1 MNWTAVALVAAGS
14 ALGGVA
20 RFWLGMRITAA
31 AGPAFPWGT
40 FAINALGSLAIGY
53 ASGWSH
59 VSAVRHLVMIGLCGG
74 FTTFSSFSLEN
85 LTLLRQ
91 GEFSRAALYAAG
103 SMMVCLC
110 AVWLGFLLARWQ
122 QE

>member
-1 MNWTAVALVAAGS
+1 MNWIPFALVAAGS
-14 ALGGVA
+14 ALGGMA
-20 RFWLGMRITAA
+20 RFWLGMRITQAA
-31 AGPAFPWGT
+31 ASTFPWGT
-40 FAINALGSLAIGY
+40 LTINALGSLIIGY

-59 VSAVRHLVMIGLCGG
+59 LSTVRYLVMVGLCGG

-85 LTLLRQ
+85 LNLLRQ
-91 GEFSRAALYAAG
+91 GEYSRAALYAAG
-103 SMMVCLC
+103 SMGLCLT